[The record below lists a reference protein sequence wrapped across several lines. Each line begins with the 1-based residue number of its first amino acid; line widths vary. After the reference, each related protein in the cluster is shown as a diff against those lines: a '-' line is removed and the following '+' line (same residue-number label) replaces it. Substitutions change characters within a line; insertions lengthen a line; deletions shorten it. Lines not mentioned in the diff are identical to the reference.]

1 MIYMKDTFRQYK
13 KAADPLFLSP
23 KSIQQTLEIMKIAKN
38 GIFEVA
44 KGKYSKSYRYD
55 DINYESETEEQ
66 QLNILMS
73 WCKYLNTL
81 EYETKI
87 VTVNRPRD
95 IVELRKEMLY
105 QMRQDEY
112 DTYRKATNSH
122 IEQKLNEGR
131 KGVDQDK
138 CIIVTVPAKN
148 YEDAKEMFV
157 SIESSMEKEF
167 LEFKAA
173 IHPQDAAARLQ
184 MIRSCYRMEE
194 TDERPILFE
203 DYVMGKDFKSDLVN
217 YQETIYE
224 DNQFKLDNLWCRAL
238 YVAEYPNDLSDS
250 FYHDLTSL
258 PVYSITSQDI
268 IPIPK
273 DVGIR
278 RVENILMGVENLIQT
293 QQQKRNRNNDFSSDV
308 SYKVRA
314 EKKQVESELTD
325 LTEND
330 QREFYVG
337 LTITVMAHS
346 KEELETVTRMVQTL
360 GRKAGCRIDTV
371 WKRQR
376 YAFNTCLP
384 IGVRQIDTMRSMQ
397 TRSLS
402 ALQPFHV
409 QELFYKRPNYF
420 YGINQL
426 SKNMLLGNRKKLPVG
441 HGFILG
447 ESGSG
452 KSFKGKEEMMDV
464 FLTVDE
470 NGKQDD
476 IIIIDPQ
483 NEYEDFTKVLDGT
496 FINLSNRADRYVNP
510 LDVDLEEIYKD
521 DRNGV
526 IRDKCELVLCICAQ
540 CIGSDRIG
548 LGAVYDSII
557 DRCVKQMYE
566 DIAGRPLSQRKQ
578 PLLSDFCELLKEQE
592 EDAARDIALAME
604 AYTTGSLNLF
614 NHHTTLDAENRVLVY
629 GTKDL
634 GKKMRPMAM
643 LVMLENIKKRIYDNA
658 KKGIATWLYI
668 DEIHV
673 LMRDPYIVEYLH
685 EFWKTL
691 RKFKCYITGITQN
704 ISDLTRNDTSTTM
717 LSNSEFVILL
727 KQSKDDVQNII
738 DHVTG
743 ISPEQARYVANAAP
757 GTGILKHGNIIVPFD
772 SRMDKD
778 SILYWIFT
786 TDPHEQKEK
795 ERRLHQLM
803 SGEW

>member
-1 MIYMKDTFRQYK
+1 MIFRKDTFRQYK

-23 KSIQQTLEIMKIAKN
+23 RSIQQTLEIKKIAKN

-44 KGKYSKSYRYD
+44 KDKYSKSYRYA
-55 DINYESETEEQ
+55 DINYESETEEH

-73 WCKYLNTL
+73 WCKFLNTL

-105 QMRQDEY
+105 QMQKDDY
-112 DTYRKATNSH
+112 DIYRKAVNSH
-122 IEQKLNEGR
+122 IEQKLLEGR

-138 CIIVTVPAKN
+138 CIVVTVPAKS

-167 LEFKAA
+167 LELKAA
-173 IHPQDAAARLQ
+173 VYPQDASARLES
-184 MIRSCYRMEE
+184 IRSCYRMEE
-194 TDERPILFE
+194 TDGRPILFE
-203 DYVMGKDFKSDLVN
+203 DYLAGRDFHSDLVN
-217 YQETIYE
+217 CRETVYE
-224 DNQFKLDNLWCRAL
+224 DSQFKLDGLWCRAL
-238 YVAEYPNDLSDS
+238 YVEEYPNDLSDS

-278 RVENILMGVENLIQT
+278 RVENILMGVENSIQS
-293 QQQKRNRNNDFSSDV
+293 QQQKRNRNNDFSSDI

-325 LTEND
+325 LREND

-337 LTITVMAHS
+337 LTITVMARS
-346 KEELETVTRMVQTL
+346 KEELETVTRMVLTL
-360 GRKAGCRIDTV
+360 GKKAGCRMDTV

-376 YAFNTCLP
+376 HAFNTCLP

-409 QELFYKRPNYF
+409 QELFLKQPNYF

-426 SKNMLLGNRKKLPVG
+426 SKNMLLGNRKKLQAG

-447 ESGSG
+447 ETGSG
-452 KSFKGKEEMMDV
+452 KSFKGKEEMLDV

-470 NGKQDD
+470 NGRKDD

-483 NEYEDFTKVLDGT
+483 NEYEEFTQVLDGT

-510 LDVDLEEIYKD
+510 LDVDLKELYED
-521 DRNGV
+521 DRNGM

-540 CIGSDRIG
+540 CIGSDRMG
-548 LGAVYDSII
+548 LGYDSLI

-566 DIAGRPLSQRKQ
+566 GIARQPLSVREQ
-578 PLLSDFCELLKEQE
+578 PLLSDFCGILKGQDE
-592 EDAARDIALAME
+592 EAAKDIALAME

-614 NHHTTLDAENRVLVY
+614 NHQTTLDAKNRVLVY

-643 LVMLENIKKRIYDNA
+643 LVMLETIKRRIYDNA
-658 KKGIATWLYI
+658 KKGICTWLYI

-673 LMRDPYIVEYLH
+673 LMRDPYIVEYLYD
-685 EFWKTL
+685 FWKTL

-704 ISDLTRNDTSTTM
+704 ISDLTQNDTSTAM
-717 LSNSEFVILL
+717 LSNSEFVVLL

-738 DHVTG
+738 DHVAG

-772 SRMDKD
+772 SRMDKA

-786 TDPHEQKEK
+786 TDPKEQEEK
-795 ERRLHQLM
+795 QRRLGALM
-803 SGEW
+803 QGEG